1 VHFTS
6 QTTADGVSEHLF
18 ILGDIHGVLW
28 TPDGA
33 SGSRPLVLLG
43 HGGGQH
49 KKAPGVL
56 ARARRFVMNC
66 GFAAAAIDAPG
77 HGDRPKTEQD
87 ERRVAAMRQQMAAGG
102 AAGPLI
108 ERHNSEISARAV
120 PEWRAVLDALQDAG
134 HAGGRVGFW
143 GVSMGSAIGIPFV
156 AADSRIGAAGFG
168 LVGHQRL
175 AAAAAQITV
184 PVEFVMQWD
193 DEVFPR
199 DSCLALYDAFASQE
213 KTLRANPGR
222 HQALPRFEV
231 ETSELFFRR
240 HLVPPCPRPPTPR
253 R

>member
-6 QTTADGVSEHLF
+6 QTTADGVSEHPF
-18 ILGDIHGVLW
+18 ILDGIHGVLW
-28 TPDGA
+28 APAGA

-77 HGDRPKTEQD
+77 HGDRPRTEQD
-87 ERRVAAMRQQMAAGG
+87 QQRVAAMRQRMAAGEPT
-102 AAGPLI
+102 GPLI
-108 ERHNSEISARAV
+108 ERHNSEVSARAV
-120 PEWRAVLDALQDAG
+120 PEWRAVLDALQEAG
-134 HAGGRVGFW
+134 HASGPVGFW

-156 AADSRIGAAGFG
+156 AADRRIAAAGFG

-175 AAAAAQITV
+175 AAAAARITV
-184 PVEFVMQWD
+184 PVEFAMQWD

-199 DSCLALYDAFASQE
+199 DSCLALYDAFASAE

-222 HQALPRFEV
+222 HHALPRFEV
-231 ETSELFFRR
+231 ESSELFFRR
-240 HLVPPCPRPPTPR
+240 HLAPR
-253 R
+253 

>member
-1 VHFTS
+1 MRFTS

-28 TPDGA
+28 APADA

-49 KKAPGVL
+49 KKAPGIL
-56 ARARRFVMNC
+56 ARARRFVISC

-87 ERRVAAMRQQMAAGG
+87 EQHVAGMRQRLAAGEP
-102 AAGPLI
+102 AGPLI
-108 ERHNSEISARAV
+108 ERYNWEISARAV

-134 HAGGRVGFW
+134 HAGGPVGFW
-143 GVSMGSAIGIPFV
+143 GVSMASAIGIPFV
-156 AADSRIGAAGFG
+156 AADARIAVAGFG
-168 LVGHQRL
+168 LVGHETL

-184 PVEFVMQWD
+184 PVEFAMQWD

-199 DSCLALYDAFASQE
+199 DSCFALFDAFASQE
-213 KTLRANPGR
+213 KTLRANPGL

-231 ETSELFFRR
+231 DSSELFFRR
-240 HLVPPCPRPPTPR
+240 HLAPH
-253 R
+253 